1 MSSGCARVVATNYSG
16 QVRAANPE
24 SRDRLNME
32 EITKKRLKFLAGF
45 AVYFVTLWFFW
56 NTPIVYPLKIF
67 VVLLHEISHG
77 AMALATGGTIDRIV
91 ITANEGG
98 LCQCPGGNT
107 FLVLSAGYLGSL
119 LWGVAILWAARGRG
133 ATPRIAAAVIGA
145 LVIGVT
151 LMYVRN
157 PFGLLFGVAFGG
169 VLIMAGRQLP
179 VEGNAALLTALG
191 LTSCLYAVLDI
202 KSDVL
207 ERPELMS
214 DARMLAEVT
223 GVPTLFW
230 GILWIALALFVSGWL
245 LRRAFERSASPDVSK
260 ETFEV

>member
-1 MSSGCARVVATNYSG
+1 MLTQSRTTEL
-16 QVRAANPE
+16 E
-24 SRDRLNME
+24 SRDRLVMDQ
-32 EITKKRLKFLAGF
+32 IAKRRIRFLAGF
-45 AVYFVTLWFFW
+45 AVYFVALWFFW
-56 NTPIVYPLKIF
+56 NTPVVYPLKIF
-67 VVLLHEISHG
+67 VVLLHEMSHG
-77 AMALATGGTIDRIV
+77 VMVLATGGTIERIL
-91 ITANEGG
+91 ITADEGG

-119 LWGVAILWAARGRG
+119 LWGTVILWAARGRG
-133 ATPRIAAAVIGA
+133 AMPQIAAAVIGV
-145 LVIGVT
+145 LVIVVT
-151 LMYVRN
+151 LLYVRN
-157 PFGLLFGVAFGG
+157 VFGLLFGVAFGG
-169 VLIMAGRQLP
+169 VLVVAGRQLP

-191 LTSCLYAVLDI
+191 LTSCLYAILDI

-214 DARMLAEVT
+214 DARMLAEAT

-245 LRRAFERSASPDVSK
+245 FRRAFEQAATPDVSK